1 VNTYSARDVTRS
13 RGIGKTY
20 RRGLCVAKVQ
30 ANDREKFARHL
41 WLDSAAEDRPLS
53 VYDGN
58 ILPSLSCAL
67 SAGSRAAEDD

>member
-1 VNTYSARDVTRS
+1 VNTNSARDVTRS

-20 RRGLCVAKVQ
+20 RKGLCVAKVQ
-30 ANDREKFARHL
+30 AEGKEKFARHL

-53 VYDGN
+53 LDDGD

-67 SAGSRAAEDD
+67 SADSRAAEDD